1 MRLLDQVAQCSEP
14 CWVQAPDGERPIR
27 LPGANDYA
35 KRVASCPLRYVLTD
49 EITAMCAQLALA
61 RGDRLSGCLD
71 LIHLPAPQMW
81 VEWND
86 APRAQV
92 MEHVYPG
99 KSIANRMS
107 LEASEPSAQ
116 FPVRAGVLI
125 SAARDG
131 RRGMLKTFW
140 SDGGG
145 ILNLAPAETHLDLE
159 SGWPATEVRSPF
171 DGGWVRISAPD
182 PGLESLLNCM
192 RFRIDPQWARYYQRY
207 ARDAGCRA
215 EVLRST
221 IATVA
226 CDMPVAL
233 AFCLMLGA
241 NNALESRSVERS
253 RLNRSRTRKGKP
265 CLLDYVEVCCPLLP
279 TEPCT
284 THERPANE
292 LPSRRRR
299 LHFVRGHLVR
309 RHNQL
314 HWRVA
319 HLRGRA
325 SLGVVKARTITLS
338 FPQRQAPAT

>member
-1 MRLLDQVAQCSEP
+1 MRLLDQVAQCSDP

-35 KRVASCPLRYVLTD
+35 TRVAGCPLRYVLTD
-49 EITAMCAQLALA
+49 EVTAMCAQLALA
-61 RGDRLSGCLD
+61 SGDRLSGCLD

-92 MEHVYPG
+92 MQHIFPG
-99 KSIANRMS
+99 KSITNRMS
-107 LEASEPSAQ
+107 LEVSEPAAQ
-116 FPVRAGVLI
+116 LPVRAGVLI

-140 SDGGG
+140 SDGSG

-159 SGWPATEVRSPF
+159 SGWPATEVGSPF
-171 DGGWVRISAPD
+171 DGGWMRISAPD

-207 ARDAGCRA
+207 ARDPGCRA

-253 RLNRSRTRKGKP
+253 RLNRSRMRKGKP
-265 CLLDYVEVCCPLLP
+265 RLLDYVEVCCPLLP
-279 TEPCT
+279 AEHCT

-292 LPSRRRR
+292 LPSHRRR